1 MKKLLLIFILLST
14 MLSAEIIDRIIAKVG
29 NNIILESELDE
40 QIQQIKAFNNTELEL
55 SNFDILNKIIE
66 TELIIQKAKK
76 EGYEINEISI
86 KAMAEQQIQSIA
98 SQFSSEYEFKTEL
111 KKAGFTVSKLKE
123 HYTKQIKQQQLQER
137 IINAEIKNKIVTTEA
152 EILEY
157 YNENKE
163 NYLRPEMV
171 KLGLIMRSI
180 NASTETQKTIL
191 EEMTRIRNEVI
202 NGADFQKLA
211 KENSDCPSAEKGGN
225 LGFFGKGR
233 MVKPFEAAAFK
244 LNIGEISEIVKTDF
258 GYHIIKLNAKNDDE
272 IDVSHI
278 LKKIELT
285 QNDIDIEI
293 NLMTEIEAKLSNG
306 ADFSELSIKYSE
318 EDSVAINGGII
329 GEFTENQLPELFQ
342 KDLIKI
348 KIGEHTKIIRED
360 NTFYIF
366 KKMEK
371 VESRAFEY
379 VEIFE
384 ELKKEVQKNKEMK
397 LYENWINTLKQ
408 EIYVEILIDK

>member
-1 MKKLLLIFILLST
+1 
-14 MLSAEIIDRIIAKVG
+14 
-29 NNIILESELDE
+29 
-40 QIQQIKAFNNTELEL
+40 
-55 SNFDILNKIIE
+55 
-66 TELIIQKAKK
+66 
-76 EGYEINEISI
+76 
-86 KAMAEQQIQSIA
+86 
-98 SQFSSEYEFKTEL
+98 
-111 KKAGFTVSKLKE
+111 
-123 HYTKQIKQQQLQER
+123 
-137 IINAEIKNKIVTTEA
+137 
-152 EILEY
+152 
-157 YNENKE
+157 
-163 NYLRPEMV
+163 
-171 KLGLIMRSI
+171 MRSI

-191 EEMTRIRNEVI
+191 EEMMKIRNEVM

-233 MVKPFEAAAFK
+233 MVKPFEVAAFK

-258 GYHIIKLNAKNDDE
+258 GYHIIKLNAKNDNE

-285 QNDIDIEI
+285 QNDVDIEI
-293 NLMTEIEAKLSNG
+293 NLMTEIESKLSNG
-306 ADFSELSIKYSE
+306 ANFSELAIKYSE
-318 EDSVAINGGII
+318 EDSVAINSGII
-329 GEFTENQLPELFQ
+329 GEFTENQLPKLFQ
-342 KDLIKI
+342 NDLKKL
-348 KIGEHTKIIRED
+348 KIGEHTKVIRED

-371 VESRAFEY
+371 VEARAFEY

-384 ELKKEVQKNKEMK
+384 ELKKEVQKNKEME

>member
-1 MKKLLLIFILLST
+1 MKKTWMILILLST
-14 MLSAEIIDRIIAKVG
+14 MLSAEIVDRIVAKVG
-29 NNIILESELDE
+29 NNIILESELEE
-40 QIQQIKAFNNTELEL
+40 QIQQIQAFNNSDLEL

-86 KAMAEQQIQSIA
+86 KSMTEQQIQSIA
-98 SQFSSEYEFKTEL
+98 SQFASEYEFKMEL

-137 IINAEIKNKIVTTEA
+137 IINVEIKNKIMTTEA

-163 NYLRPEMV
+163 KYLRPEMV

-191 EEMTRIRNEVI
+191 EEMIKIRNEVM

-233 MVKPFEAAAFK
+233 MVKPFEVAAFK

-258 GYHIIKLNAKNDDE
+258 GYHIIKLNAKNDNE

-285 QNDIDIEI
+285 QNDVDIEI
-293 NLMTEIEAKLSNG
+293 NLMTEIESKLSNG
-306 ADFSELSIKYSE
+306 ANFSELAIKYSE
-318 EDSVAINGGII
+318 EDSVAINSGII
-329 GEFTENQLPELFQ
+329 GEFTENQLPKLFQ
-342 KDLIKI
+342 NDLKKL
-348 KIGEHTKIIRED
+348 KIGEHTKVIRED

-371 VESRAFEY
+371 VEARAFEY

-384 ELKKEVQKNKEMK
+384 ELKKEVQKNKEME

>member
-1 MKKLLLIFILLST
+1 
-14 MLSAEIIDRIIAKVG
+14 
-29 NNIILESELDE
+29 
-40 QIQQIKAFNNTELEL
+40 
-55 SNFDILNKIIE
+55 
-66 TELIIQKAKK
+66 
-76 EGYEINEISI
+76 
-86 KAMAEQQIQSIA
+86 
-98 SQFSSEYEFKTEL
+98 
-111 KKAGFTVSKLKE
+111 
-123 HYTKQIKQQQLQER
+123 
-137 IINAEIKNKIVTTEA
+137 
-152 EILEY
+152 
-157 YNENKE
+157 
-163 NYLRPEMV
+163 
-171 KLGLIMRSI
+171 
-180 NASTETQKTIL
+180 
-191 EEMTRIRNEVI
+191 
-202 NGADFQKLA
+202 
-211 KENSDCPSAEKGGN
+211 
-225 LGFFGKGR
+225 
-233 MVKPFEAAAFK
+233 
-244 LNIGEISEIVKTDF
+244 
-258 GYHIIKLNAKNDDE
+258 
-272 IDVSHI
+272 
-278 LKKIELT
+278 
-285 QNDIDIEI
+285 DIEI

>member
-278 LKKIELT
+278 LKKIE
-285 QNDIDIEI
+285 
-293 NLMTEIEAKLSNG
+293 
-306 ADFSELSIKYSE
+306 
-318 EDSVAINGGII
+318 
-329 GEFTENQLPELFQ
+329 
-342 KDLIKI
+342 
-348 KIGEHTKIIRED
+348 
-360 NTFYIF
+360 
-366 KKMEK
+366 
-371 VESRAFEY
+371 
-379 VEIFE
+379 
-384 ELKKEVQKNKEMK
+384 
-397 LYENWINTLKQ
+397 
-408 EIYVEILIDK
+408 